1 MSSGG
6 VSELVQPK
14 VEAETPA
21 TPTTTMDFEH
31 YEEFYGTPGTNSHA
45 AHHHVDHEGG
55 GHQQQLYSG
64 HQQQQYY
71 DSSYYGYE
79 QQQQT
84 PQVRRRQGGLSSPT
98 KYYVGPVRGYLLF
111 SLTWQLRHVSLRLN
125 QFCQRF
131 TRPRNQTG
139 SATT

>member
-21 TPTTTMDFEH
+21 TPTATMDFEH

-45 AHHHVDHEGG
+45 AHHHVEHEG

-84 PQVRRRQGGLSSPT
+84 PQVKRKQGGLSTPT
-98 KYYVGPVRGYLLF
+98 KYY
-111 SLTWQLRHVSLRLN
+111 
-125 QFCQRF
+125 
-131 TRPRNQTG
+131 
-139 SATT
+139 